1 MRMGICLG
9 FGFNQSNLMYE
20 RYVDLVKQSWYRDCY
35 WIIEMNGRNGGS
47 ERGSAPPGFVPGSR
61 GSSTC
66 WLLTNQQLV
75 EQTQK
80 KLTANCCQLLMMAI
94 VRPSSISLL
103 LSKYLF
109 FANLNWFGA
118 VSIGP
123 SVIQFPIQFSSV
135 SSFEIE
141 SKFQNGSI
149 NHRTKAAGNLH
160 HLFAQVLRKST
171 SLVRITQSA
180 DDELMNESNV
190 NQTTMNWI
198 YWRFNDFCFVL
209 YVHFFLAVY
218 NEKSL
223 DRPPLHP
230 RWTWR
235 IFNWI
240 IDHLVDDRSCW
251 FRAVVWCVL
260 LRRLCGF

>member
-80 KLTANCCQLLMMAI
+80 KLTANRCQLLMMAI

-103 LSKYLF
+103 LFKYLF
-109 FANLNWFGA
+109 FANLNRFGA

-141 SKFQNGSI
+141 SKFQNASI
-149 NHRTKAAGNLH
+149 NHRTKQLEICTTF
-160 HLFAQVLRKST
+160 LLKSWG
-171 SLVRITQSA
+171 SR
-180 DDELMNESNV
+180 
-190 NQTTMNWI
+190 
-198 YWRFNDFCFVL
+198 
-209 YVHFFLAVY
+209 
-218 NEKSL
+218 
-223 DRPPLHP
+223 
-230 RWTWR
+230 
-235 IFNWI
+235 
-240 IDHLVDDRSCW
+240 
-251 FRAVVWCVL
+251 
-260 LRRLCGF
+260 RRLCGSLNQPTMNWWMNPMSIRRQWIESIDGSTTFVLFFTFIFSWCLQWEIVG